1 MLRLSAAK
9 RKREHGEVCN
19 WLLGHAGHIIVEDN
33 SYKAFQRGRFGKTIG
48 RHAPAA
54 LYAQLASKAE
64 SAGLLVEVVS
74 PKKVKP
80 TQHNLLTGQFVKH
93 ELWERRVR
101 LGEDDDDRWI
111 DRDASA
117 CLNLLYADL
126 EKQIHGQLPNCNG

>member
-1 MLRLSAAK
+1 MLRLSAAT

-48 RHAPAA
+48 RHAPVA

-93 ELWERRVR
+93 ELWERACDWATRTTIAGSTAMRR
-101 LGEDDDDRWI
+101 LV
-111 DRDASA
+111 
-117 CLNLLYADL
+117 
-126 EKQIHGQLPNCNG
+126 

>member
-1 MLRLSAAK
+1 MRFRRYRFSKRYEKLRSELAEMLRLSAAT

-54 LYAQLASKAE
+54 LYAQLTNKAE

-74 PKKVKP
+74 PKKLKP
-80 TQHNLLTGQFVKH
+80 SQHNLLTDTFSSTNFGSAAYDWVKMTTTVGSTAM
-93 ELWERRVR
+93 RRLV
-101 LGEDDDDRWI
+101 
-111 DRDASA
+111 
-117 CLNLLYADL
+117 
-126 EKQIHGQLPNCNG
+126 

>member
-1 MLRLSAAK
+1 MLRLSAAT

-19 WLLGHAGHIIVEDN
+19 WLLGHAG
-33 SYKAFQRGRFGKTIG
+33 QTIG
-48 RHAPAA
+48 RHAPVA

-101 LGEDDDDRWI
+101 LGEDDDERWI
-111 DRDASA
+111 DRDAAA
-117 CLNLLYADL
+117 CLNLLYAEIL
-126 EKQIHGQLPNCNG
+126 KIKPTTRNGSVRPF